1 MRRARALLAALAFG
15 AAQSVGAGVFED
27 RPDAIVC
34 SVSDPTGVLRW
45 DELVFWVSARMRGG
59 DTLYK
64 TLTSD
69 PVVLVVD
76 AEGRI
81 DGRNLADCDDRTL
94 DELRA
99 EGRTLDLPAAPR

>member
-1 MRRARALLAALAFG
+1 MTGARALAGACSLALSLQAAG
-15 AAQSVGAGVFED
+15 AVFED
-27 RPDAIVC
+27 RPDALVC

-81 DGRNLADCDDRTL
+81 RGRNLADCDGRTV
-94 DELRA
+94 DALRA
-99 EGRTLDLPAAPR
+99 EGRAIDLSAG

>member
-1 MRRARALLAALAFG
+1 MRAAALLVGALACG
-15 AAQSVGAGVFED
+15 AFAPALGAVFED
-27 RPDAIVC
+27 RPDALVC

-45 DELVFWVSARMRGG
+45 DELVFWVSARMREG

-81 DGRNLADCDDRTL
+81 RGRNLADCDGRTV

-99 EGRTLDLPAAPR
+99 EGRAIDLTAR